1 MKAVLIGAT
10 GAVGKDLLQA
20 LLEDARYTEVVA
32 FARRALGVQ
41 HEKLREHT
49 IDFDAPATWQEL
61 VKGDILFSTL
71 GTSLKQAGS
80 KEAQRHIDYDYQLA
94 FAKAARANGV
104 KSLVLLSSIG
114 ADSKSSIFYLR
125 LKGELD
131 DAVRGL
137 GFDSLSIVRP
147 PSLIRAK
154 SKRFGETASVKL
166 LQAVNAIGLAKRLAP
181 METAVVARSMAAL
194 GADSASGTRIIEGQ
208 DVRDFA

>member
-20 LLEDARYTEVVA
+20 LLEDARYTEVIA

-61 VKGDILFSTL
+61 VKGDVLFSTL

-80 KEAQRHIDYDYQLA
+80 KEAQRHIDYDYQLT

-114 ADSKSSIFYLR
+114 ANSKSSIFYLR

-131 DAVRGL
+131 DAVQCL

-154 SKRFGETASVKL
+154 SKRFGETASVKF
-166 LQAVNAIGLAKRLAP
+166 LQAANAIGLAKRLAP

-194 GADSASGTRIIEGQ
+194 GLDSASGTRIIEGQ

>member
-61 VKGDILFSTL
+61 VKGDVLFSTL

-80 KEAQRHIDYDYQLA
+80 KEAQRHIDYDYQLV

-131 DAVRGL
+131 DAVQCL
-137 GFDSLSIVRP
+137 GFDSLTIMRP

-181 METAVVARSMAAL
+181 METVVVAHSMAAL

-208 DVRDFA
+208 DVCDFA

>member
-41 HEKLREHT
+41 HEKLLEHT
-49 IDFDAPATWQEL
+49 IDYYAPATWQE
-61 VKGDILFSTL
+61 L

-131 DAVRGL
+131 EAIRGL
-137 GFDSLSIVRP
+137 GFDP

-154 SKRFGETASVKL
+154 SKRFGETASVKF
-166 LQAVNAIGLAKRLAP
+166 LQAANAIGLAKRLAP

-194 GADSASGTRIIEGQ
+194 GLDSASGTRIIEGQ

>member
-61 VKGDILFSTL
+61 VKGDVLFSTL

-80 KEAQRHIDYDYQLA
+80 KEAQRHIDYDYQLT

-114 ADSKSSIFYLR
+114 ANSKSSIFYLR

-131 DAVRGL
+131 DAVQCL

-154 SKRFGETASVKL
+154 SKRFGETASVKF
-166 LQAVNAIGLAKRLAP
+166 LQAANAIGLAKRLAP
-181 METAVVARSMAAL
+181 METAGVARSMAAL
-194 GADSASGTRIIEGQ
+194 GLDSASGTRIIEGQ

>member
-114 ADSKSSIFYLR
+114 ANSKSSIFYLR

-131 DAVRGL
+131 DAVQCL

-154 SKRFGETASVKL
+154 SKRFGETASVKF
-166 LQAVNAIGLAKRLAP
+166 LQAANAIGLAKRLAP

-194 GADSASGTRIIEGQ
+194 GLDSASGTRIIEGQ

>member
-61 VKGDILFSTL
+61 VKGDVLFSTL

-80 KEAQRHIDYDYQLA
+80 KEAQRHIDYDYQLT

-114 ADSKSSIFYLR
+114 ANSKSSIFYLR

-131 DAVRGL
+131 DAVQCL

-154 SKRFGETASVKL
+154 SKRFGETASVKF
-166 LQAVNAIGLAKRLAP
+166 LQAANAIGLAKRLAP

-194 GADSASGTRIIEGQ
+194 GLDSASGTRIIEGQ